1 MVMLND
7 TQTGNV
13 KFMNEKTRQEVVNK
27 LVQSFISK
35 F

>member
-1 MVMLND
+1 MLND

-13 KFMNEKTRQEVVNK
+13 KFMYEKTRQKVVNK